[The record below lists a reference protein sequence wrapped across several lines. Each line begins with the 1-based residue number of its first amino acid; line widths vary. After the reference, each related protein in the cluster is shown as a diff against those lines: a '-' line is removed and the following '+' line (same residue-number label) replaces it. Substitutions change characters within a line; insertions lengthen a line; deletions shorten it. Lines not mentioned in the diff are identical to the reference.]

1 MNGCQIILI
10 NEPNI
15 DSNLI
20 ARVIEAAELPDAR
33 ILLIFSEGYL
43 LNGLLGCCIPRSLVK
58 YENSIGIF
66 KPYLNEK
73 WDCLVALSKKA
84 CDYTLS
90 HEGYFVYLLG
100 HEFGHAH
107 ICISDITT
115 HIFSCII
122 QSHIREASKD
132 KVTQWHEIPHEKLF
146 DQFGMLISESI
157 FSHDQVYSEIQSLIK
172 IPECKDKERLEMMLS
187 LPPFEG
193 FDGLRNQLISF
204 AQPYKDELIRLWKG
218 ELSTTNTSTLLE
230 LIDDFDKLFI
240 QQ

>member
-1 MNGCQIILI
+1 MNQIILI
-10 NEPNI
+10 NDSNI

-20 ARVIEAAELPDAR
+20 ARVIEAARLPEAR
-33 ILLIFSEGYL
+33 ILLILSDGYL
-43 LNGLLGCCIPRSLVK
+43 RNGLLGCCIPSSLVK

-73 WDCLVALSKKA
+73 WDCVVALSKKA
-84 CDYTLS
+84 FDYRLS

-100 HEFGHAH
+100 HELGHAH
-107 ICISDITT
+107 ICICDITT

-122 QSHIREASKD
+122 QSRIREASKD

-146 DQFGMLISESI
+146 DQFGVLISESI
-157 FSHDQVYSEIQSLIK
+157 FSHDQVYSEIKSLIK
-172 IPECKDKERLEMMLS
+172 VPECKDKERLDMMLS

-193 FDGLRNQLISF
+193 FDGLRNELISF
-204 AQPYKDELIRLWKG
+204 ALPYKDELIRLWKD
-218 ELSTTNTSTLLE
+218 ELSTTTTSTLLE

>member
-1 MNGCQIILI
+1 MNQIILI
-10 NEPNI
+10 NKFNI

-20 ARVIEAAELPDAR
+20 ERVIEAAGLPEAK
-33 ILLIFSEGYL
+33 ILLILSDGYL
-43 LNGLLGCCIPRSLVK
+43 LNGLLGCCISRSLVK

-73 WDCLVALSKKA
+73 WDCVVALSKKA
-84 CDYTLS
+84 CDYRLS

-122 QSHIREASKD
+122 QSRIREASKD

-146 DQFGMLISESI
+146 DQFGMLISESV
-157 FSHDQVYSEIQSLIK
+157 FSHEQVYSEIKSLIK
-172 IPECKDKERLEMMLS
+172 VPECKDKERLDMMLS
-187 LPPFEG
+187 LLSPFEG
-193 FDGLRNQLISF
+193 FDGLRNELISF
-204 AQPYKDELIRLWKG
+204 ALPYKDELIRLWKD
-218 ELSTTNTSTLLE
+218 ELSTTTTSTLLE
-230 LIDDFDKLFI
+230 LIDDFDELFI